1 MIVELWSTMQ
11 SALWNLDEKWC
22 ESTED
27 SHFLRKFHHSW
38 PEAMVYSLKC
48 LKCWYF
54 FHTLI
59 LHQKTMTHQLG
70 LYRLLSSLFCMVFKA
85 FWETHIAVY
94 KSKLSKKLHLCSA
107 DKRKSYT
114 SGMARGGVF
123 GWNILLIWETFWLI
137 KSCPNNSVEMFRW
150 NVYKEL
156 TKNLFTYKW
165 EITKIVI
172 V

>member
-1 MIVELWSTMQ
+1 MFIVFAVRIKKKFHASHIFKNIVFDMIVELWSAMQ

-114 SGMARGGVF
+114 SGMARGGPCLNMTCF
-123 GWNILLIWETFWLI
+123 GLLY
-137 KSCPNNSVEMFRW
+137 R
-150 NVYKEL
+150 KE
-156 TKNLFTYKW
+156 
-165 EITKIVI
+165 
-172 V
+172 